1 MSPATGCSV
10 PQRLSVNNL
19 NYLRQESAIT
29 DTFNTTIPVIISYR
43 PRLRA
48 IQASTVN
55 NNNLVRPTIHR
66 QLASHCPPTSSFVK
80 MCLLNV
86 RSLSN
91 KTFICHDLILS
102 SNTDFFMLTE
112 TWLRPGD
119 NVPLNETCPSN
130 FSYFNLPRPVKRGWG
145 PGCIL

>member
-1 MSPATGCSV
+1 M
-10 PQRLSVNNL
+10 
-19 NYLRQESAIT
+19 
-29 DTFNTTIPVIISYR
+29 
-43 PRLRA
+43 RA

-91 KTFICHDLILS
+91 KTLICHDLILS

-130 FSYFNLPRPVKRGWG
+130 FSYFNLPRPVKRGG
-145 PGCIL
+145 GLAVFYKICINVLPCPLEILLPLKSFVFKLTVRTQFSVF